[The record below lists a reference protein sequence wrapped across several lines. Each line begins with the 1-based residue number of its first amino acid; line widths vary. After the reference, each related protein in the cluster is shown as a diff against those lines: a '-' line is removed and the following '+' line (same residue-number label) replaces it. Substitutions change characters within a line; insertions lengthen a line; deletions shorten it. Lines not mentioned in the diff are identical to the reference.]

1 MDLVAICVGRFD
13 LSLIEAKRCTPVDFE
28 IYNQGYSI
36 KTQEKTRLIALQ
48 AWMNQAVQRTKKR
61 GKSTVSAFK
70 DFNEFYDSEAEF
82 NKLFE
87 SEISEKPKVLTLADK
102 NRILSQRRKKG
113 G

>member
-1 MDLVAICVGRFD
+1 MLFR
-13 LSLIEAKRCTPVDFE
+13 SCTPVDFE
-28 IYNQGYSI
+28 IYNQGHSI

-61 GKSTVSAFK
+61 GKSAVSAFK
-70 DFNEFYDSEAEF
+70 DFNEFYDSESEF

-87 SEISEKPKVLTLADK
+87 PKISEKPKVLTLADK
-102 NRILSQRRKKG
+102 NRILSKRRKEG